1 MGSSALPSFN
11 PCQDIF
17 PLPVNDNDDAR
28 GISDS
33 VNVLSEVKEGFVKL
47 MVVDEDWGY
56 GEQFSENEGDDEYI
70 RNLFD
75 IIIGN
80 E

>member
-1 MGSSALPSFN
+1 MEIDAETILNSWKATGIDNILEMGSSALPSFN

-17 PLPVNDNDDAR
+17 SLPINENNDAR

-47 MVVDEDWGY
+47 MVVDED
-56 GEQFSENEGDDEYI
+56 
-70 RNLFD
+70 
-75 IIIGN
+75 
-80 E
+80 

>member
-1 MGSSALPSFN
+1 MEIDAETILNSWKATGIDNILEMGSSVLPSFN

-17 PLPVNDNDDAR
+17 SLPINENDDAR

-47 MVVDEDWGY
+47 MVVDED
-56 GEQFSENEGDDEYI
+56 
-70 RNLFD
+70 
-75 IIIGN
+75 
-80 E
+80 

>member
-1 MGSSALPSFN
+1 MGSSALSSFN

-17 PLPVNDNDDAR
+17 SLPINENDDAR

>member
-11 PCQDIF
+11 PRQDIF
-17 PLPVNDNDDAR
+17 TLPVNENDDAR
-28 GISDS
+28 EISDS

-47 MVVDEDWGY
+47 MVVDEDWDHD
-56 GEQFSENEGDDEYI
+56 EQFSENEGDKEYI

-75 IIIGN
+75 IIIDN

>member
-1 MGSSALPSFN
+1 MGSSVLPSFN

-17 PLPVNDNDDAR
+17 SLPINENDDAR

-47 MVVDEDWGY
+47 MVVDGDWDHD
-56 GEQFSENEGDDEYI
+56 EQFSGNEGDKEYI

-75 IIIGN
+75 IIIDN